1 MADLF
6 INPFTD
12 AVIISL
18 ISAGAYLIV
27 GLLVITILMKL
38 TRSFINDNDIKKMLK
53 KIGIGTH
60 GIDILLS
67 GVKLYFYFI
76 LLLIVLGRLGV
87 SSVLTDLI
95 IIVLILAVLGIL
107 LLGLRN
113 FVPNAAAGLYISS
126 TNIINNNDKIKVDN
140 LEGTVEEINLLN
152 TILKKNNKEK
162 IIIPNAILIKR
173 KVVKK

>member
-6 INPFTD
+6 TNPFTD

-18 ISAGAYLIV
+18 ISAGAYLLV
-27 GLLVITILMKL
+27 GLIVISILMKV
-38 TRSFINDNDIKKMLK
+38 TRSFIKDNDIKKMLK

-95 IIVLILAVLGIL
+95 IIVLILVVMGIL

-113 FVPNAAAGLYISS
+113 FVPNAAAGIYLSS
-126 TNIINNNDKIKVDN
+126 TNIITRGDKIIVDK